1 MTLMVTAIYAFTG
14 FFALGL
20 YARKFYGTLCLRLC
34 WLVKGQ
40 IALVFI
46 SPEDLKIC
54 QNLIK
59 LTRMQA
65 ESQWECI

>member
-1 MTLMVTAIYAFTG
+1 MTLMVNAIYAFVVS
-14 FFALGL
+14 FALGL
-20 YARKFYGTLCLRLC
+20 YTRKLYGTLCLNLC

-40 IALVFI
+40 IVLVFI
-46 SPEDLKIC
+46 SPKDLKIC